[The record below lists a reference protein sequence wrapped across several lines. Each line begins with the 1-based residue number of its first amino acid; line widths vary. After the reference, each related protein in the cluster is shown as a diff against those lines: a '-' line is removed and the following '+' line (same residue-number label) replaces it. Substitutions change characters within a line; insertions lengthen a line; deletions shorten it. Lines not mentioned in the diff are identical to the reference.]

1 MFDHLCLHID
11 RVAKP
16 NISCEMNDGSGS
28 NKSGTLLC
36 SAEPRQPRSL
46 MKFEWHVER
55 GKVQPGT
62 ILTISLGDEYD
73 DEVYICKVRNP
84 LSEETTKFT
93 AKDCYPGKISLRHQL
108 LFIFIVHVVEFVIS
122 SKCTVRH

>member
-46 MKFEWHVER
+46 MKFEWRSR

-62 ILTISLGDEYD
+62 NLTISLGDEYD
-73 DEVYICKVRNP
+73 DEEYSCRVQNP
-84 LSEETTKFT
+84 LSEETTSFI
-93 AKDCYPGKISLRHQL
+93 AKHCYPGKISLRHQL
-108 LFIFIVHVVEFVIS
+108 LFLFIVHVVEFVIS